1 MTMQSESNL
10 CIRPVNARDAR
21 TVLRMAL
28 AELGKAQAEIEG
40 HVTLFLQYA
49 RDMNLPPAHHWCAER
64 NGVMVSACSCLES
77 PGRTAMLFLPD
88 GRIDPNSALVSA
100 ELAATAAEAM
110 AGRGVA
116 LFQCLLAPE
125 DQVNAAAL
133 RRAGFYELAELLYL
147 EWNTPLDTSSLR
159 VPTSRGDDGLEW
171 ATYAVNTESEFRDVI
186 ASSYEGSLDCP
197 SLSQLRTLDDTMLS
211 HRASGRFDPTRWLL
225 LRANGRAVA
234 CNLLCENPLRP
245 VLEIAYMGVRSD
257 ARGHGFGRTILRA
270 GLALAHHAGFT
281 RVTLAVDANNMPAM
295 QLYRSEGF
303 QQTMR
308 RRAFVR
314 AIDPTA
320 RAT

>member
-1 MTMQSESNL
+1 M
-10 CIRPVNARDAR
+10 
-21 TVLRMAL
+21 LRMAL
-28 AELGKAQAEIEG
+28 AEAGKSHAEIEG

-49 RDMNLPPAHHWCAER
+49 RDMNLPPALHWCADR
-64 NGVMVSACSCLES
+64 SGALVSACTCLES

-88 GRIDPNSALVSA
+88 GRIEPASPHIAA
-100 ELAATAAEAM
+100 ELATAVAEAM
-110 AGRGVA
+110 ADRGVV
-116 LFQCLLAPE
+116 LLQCLLAPE
-125 DQVNAAAL
+125 DAINAAAL
-133 RRAGFYELAELLYL
+133 RRAGFHELAELFYL

-159 VPTSRGDDGLEW
+159 VPASRGDDGLEW
-171 ATYAVNTESEFRDVI
+171 ATFAVNTECEFREVI
-186 ASSYEGSLDCP
+186 SSSYEGSLDCP
-197 SLSQLRTLDDTMLS
+197 SLSRLRTLDDTMIS
-211 HRASGRFDPTRWLL
+211 HKSSGRFDPKRWLL

-281 RVTLAVDANNMPAM
+281 RVTLAVDASNTPAM

-303 QQTMR
+303 HETMR

>member
-1 MTMQSESNL
+1 MESESNV
-10 CIRPVNARDAR
+10 CIRQVNAREAR
-21 TVLRMAL
+21 PVLRMAL
-28 AELGKAQAEIEG
+28 AELGKSRAEIEG
-40 HVTLFLQYA
+40 HVTLFLHYA
-49 RDMNLPPAHHWCAER
+49 RDMELPPALHWCAER
-64 NGVMVSACSCLES
+64 NGAMVSACSCLES

-88 GRIDPNSALVSA
+88 GRIEPASAPIIA
-100 ELAATAAEAM
+100 ELATAVAESM
-110 AGRGVA
+110 AGRGVV
-116 LFQCLLAPE
+116 LLQCLLAPE
-125 DQVNAAAL
+125 DTVNAAAL
-133 RRAGFYELAELLYL
+133 RRACFHELAELLYL
-147 EWNTPLDTSSLR
+147 EWNTPLDPSSLR
-159 VPTSRGDDGLEW
+159 APVSPSGDGLEW
-171 ATYAVNTESEFRDVI
+171 ATYAVNTECEFREVI

-197 SLSQLRTLDDTMLS
+197 SLSELRTLDDTMLS
-211 HRASGRFDPTRWLL
+211 HQSSGRFDPTRWLL

-281 RVTLAVDANNMPAM
+281 RVTLAVDARNAPARH
-295 QLYRSEGF
+295 LYGSEGF
-303 QQTMR
+303 HETMR